1 MKINVKVPATTANL
15 GPGFDALGLALD
27 LWNEAEFVATQDEK
41 ITVKVKGEGKNLL
54 PSDASNAV
62 AEAALL
68 VFQLAGKPCTGM
80 QIKCLN
86 RVPLG
91 SGLGSS
97 SAAMLTGMLGA
108 NALLGSPYSR
118 DEILKLAIE
127 TEGHPDNVA
136 PAMLGGLVASIIHE
150 NRVVS
155 LRLTLTSRLAPIHI
169 TVVLP
174 DFDFPTKQARAL
186 LPTQIDRKDA
196 IHNISRAVIVTE
208 AFRVGDMDMLGEA
221 MEDKLH
227 QPYRIPLI
235 PGAQNAM
242 DAMKAAGASAVAL
255 SGAGPSLI
263 AFSSKAEAAI
273 GESAKRAFAEAGLN
287 SRVYQLKI
295 SRRGAE
301 VKESRVP

>member
-27 LWNEAEFVATQDEK
+27 LWNETEFVSTQDGQ
-41 ITVKVKGEGKNLL
+41 ITVKVKGDGKDTL
-54 PSDASNAV
+54 PKNETNAV

-68 VFQLAGKPCTGM
+68 IYKLAGKSCTGM
-80 QIKCLN
+80 QIHCKN

-108 NALLGSPYSR
+108 NALLGNPFSR
-118 DEILKLAIE
+118 DEILKIAIE

-155 LRLTLTSRLAPIHI
+155 LRLTLTSKRSSIQV

-174 DFDFPTKQARAL
+174 DFDFPTKQARAI
-186 LPTQIDRKDA
+186 LPVQIDRKDA

-208 AFRVGDMDMLGEA
+208 AFRNGDLAMLGEA

-235 PGAQNAM
+235 PGAK
-242 DAMKAAGASAVAL
+242 DAMHAMKEAGASAVAL

-263 AFSSKAEAAI
+263 AFSSKAESAI
-273 GESAKRAFAEAGLN
+273 GDAAKRVFAEAGLN
-287 SRVYQLKI
+287 SRVYKLKI
-295 SRRGAE
+295 SRKGAE
-301 VKESRVP
+301 VQVK